1 MKTQDKPHRIEKDL
15 LGEVSIPMDAAY
27 GAQTQ
32 RALENFPLAG
42 EKSFADYPELLK
54 AFMVIK
60 KACVKANAK
69 AGQVDNEQ
77 ANAITQAISKIEA
90 GDFDDQFPVHS
101 FHGGGGVSFN
111 MNVNEVIANLANHLA
126 CNNAYGSYEPVHP
139 NNHVNLN
146 QSTSDVFC
154 TAIHIAVIEKWQSL
168 GPELQKLAQAF
179 FELGER
185 WQTVKKIARTCLQDA
200 VEISFHDYFSGYRD
214 LLVREHRRLDNA
226 VSELYSI
233 NLGGTIVGRPEDAN
247 EDYREQIVYSFVQT
261 IDNSQ
266 YSQRSNLFDSAQNLD
281 DVVHVSSHLN
291 QLARSLV
298 KVCQD
303 LRLISSGPQTGFGE
317 IRLPAVQPGSSAMP
331 GKINPT
337 VPEFLMQCCFQVSG
351 KHAATDMVL
360 DHGELDLNIWGAVV
374 VVNILDS
381 MSCLE
386 NGTRVFRTACVEG
399 IDVIEAKNRE
409 NIQTIIPLIN
419 RLKLEK
425 GYSFATKVF
434 KDCQGD
440 PSKIRQYLD

>member
-1 MKTQDKPHRIEKDL
+1 MKTREQSYRIEKDL
-15 LGEVSIPMDAAY
+15 LGEVSIPTGAVY
-27 GAQTQ
+27 GVQTQ
-32 RALENFPLAG
+32 RALDSFPLAG
-42 EKSFADYPELLK
+42 EKSFSDYPELLR
-54 AFMVIK
+54 AFMLIK
-60 KACVKANAK
+60 KACVKANVQ
-69 AGQVDNEQ
+69 AGQVEDEY
-77 ANAITQAISKIEA
+77 ADAINKAISALET
-90 GDFDDQFPVHS
+90 GDFNDQFPVHS

-126 CNNAYGSYEPVHP
+126 YNKAFGSYDPVHP

-168 GPELQKLAQAF
+168 ATELLSLARAF
-179 FELGER
+179 SGLGKK
-185 WQTVKKIARTCLQDA
+185 WQGVKKIARTCLQDA
-200 VEISFHDYFSGYRD
+200 VEISFNDFFGGYRN
-214 LLVREHRRLDNA
+214 LLAREHQRLDNA
-226 VSELYSI
+226 VAELYRI
-233 NLGGTIVGRPEDAN
+233 NLGGSIVGRPEDAN
-247 EDYREQIVYSFVQT
+247 EDYRRHIIESFRQT

-281 DVVHVSSHLN
+281 DIVHVSSHLN

-298 KVCQD
+298 KICRD

-331 GKINPT
+331 GKINPA

-386 NGTRVFRTACVEG
+386 NGVRVFRTRCVEG
-399 IDVIEAKNRE
+399 IEVNEEKNNE
-409 NIQTIIPLIN
+409 NIHTIIPLVN

-434 KDCQGD
+434 KDSQGD
-440 PSKIRQYLD
+440 PMKIRRYLE